1 MPTEATPAPLDRWT
15 VIAVAIVVYGFA
27 NIVHEGLGHGG
38 VCVALGGTPQV
49 WNAVYFESDTAGLS
63 DTAERWIAAGG
74 TLSNLL
80 VAALAALAI
89 RGLAVRSAAGR
100 FFLALLLGV
109 NLLQATGYWLFS
121 GIGGIGD
128 WARVISGW
136 PNQAWWRIGLALAGG
151 AGYWISIR
159 ISLRAL
165 EPFLGDSADRAAR
178 GRALTLPPY
187 LAGGLLYVAAGV
199 FNPLGWK
206 LVLIS
211 AVAASFGGTSAF
223 AWMASLL
230 AQRRLFPP
238 SGAPALGIPRS
249 LGWIGTATLVAAL
262 FIAVLGPGVQFGP
275 RGATGT

>member
-1 MPTEATPAPLDRWT
+1 MSTEAAPAPIDRWT
-15 VIAVAIVVYGFA
+15 VVAIAIVVYGLA
-27 NIVHEGLGHGG
+27 NVVHEGLGHGG
-38 VCVALGGTPQV
+38 TCIILGGKPQL
-49 WNAVYFESDTAGLS
+49 WNAVYFESDTGGLG

-74 TLSNLL
+74 TLSNFL

-89 RGLAVRSAAGR
+89 GSRAVRSAAGR
-100 FFLALLLGV
+100 YFLALLLAV

-121 GIGGIGD
+121 GVGGIGD
-128 WARVISGW
+128 WARVVSGW
-136 PNQAWWRIGLALAGG
+136 PHQGLWRLALAAAG
-151 AGYWISIR
+151 AIGYWLSIR

-165 EPFLGDSADRAAR
+165 EPFLGSGPDREAR
-178 GRALTLPPY
+178 GRALTVPAY
-187 LAGGLLYVAAGV
+187 LAGGLLYVAAGI

-238 SGAPALGIPRS
+238 SGAPARGIPRS
-249 LGWIGTATLVAAL
+249 LGWIVAAALVAAL
-262 FIAVLGPGVQFGP
+262 FIAVLGPGVRFAAGEAGG
-275 RGATGT
+275 R